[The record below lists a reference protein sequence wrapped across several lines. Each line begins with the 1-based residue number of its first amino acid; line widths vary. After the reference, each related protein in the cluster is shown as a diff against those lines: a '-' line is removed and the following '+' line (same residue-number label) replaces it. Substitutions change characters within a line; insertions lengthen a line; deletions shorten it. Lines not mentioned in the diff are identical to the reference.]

1 MTIAGV
7 KLNYILEKPVAR
19 LKRRCKKLQTIY
31 FEKLWMSKTK
41 AILLFVT
48 LDEFLSLLL
57 LLTKKTD
64 LLSCCRNDDDIF
76 GKKWQSNLDNVSRKE
91 KWGMRLIRAFF
102 WLKIPWT
109 DRLAIFVIITLQKM
123 LT

>member
-31 FEKLWMSKTK
+31 FKKLWMSKTK
-41 AILLFVT
+41 AIFLFVI

-91 KWGMRLIRAFF
+91 KWRIRLIRAFF